1 MKETIHFRIDK
12 DLSDFIKSYARQ
24 KRMSVSQ
31 VVRTCIL
38 EFYEKKQ
45 PKTMKEYQAEGEY
58 STCP

>member
-12 DLSDFIKSYARQ
+12 DLYDFIKSYAKQ

-31 VVRTCIL
+31 VVRNCIL

-45 PKTMKEYQAEGEY
+45 SATIKEHQ
-58 STCP
+58 T